1 MVISLHWLSSTK
13 DSIVQDIYHQHQ
25 TNCIGK
31 REQSNFHKLWW
42 WWLQYEMISREIIS
56 VNQLISNTAGSRW
69 SHHHHHHHQPLRGL
83 LRPNFS
89 SNWWLISHPS
99 YQASLADH
107 ASGGKTDQIQINIA
121 LLSTFFFYNY
131 KLPNANSKWMTVDC
145 IISKLI
151 R

>member
-1 MVISLHWLSSTK
+1 MVISLHWLCSSGEKSPLSSTFIIN
-13 DSIVQDIYHQHQ
+13 SFH
-25 TNCIGK
+25 NCIEKQEEGH
-31 REQSNFHKLWW
+31 FHKLCR
-42 WWLQYEMISREIIS
+42 WWLQYEMISREIRS

-69 SHHHHHHHQPLRGL
+69 SHHYQPVRGL

-99 YQASLADH
+99 YQASPADH

-131 KLPNANSKWMTVDC
+131 KLPHANSKSMTVDC

-151 R
+151 K